1 MKAFFTNIHLPV
13 IRGAASSTLLAHET
27 PVAAAAHK
35 TAIPSSIVVLLVQ
48 EPAAQ
53 ARSGILHHA
62 YL

>member
-35 TAIPSSIVVLLVQ
+35 TAIPFNVWDILTCIILKQVFRS
-48 EPAAQ
+48 PAVC
-53 ARSGILHHA
+53 G
-62 YL
+62 